1 MLTLDMM
8 QNIELTRVPWG
19 QICTAAAFLMPNYN
33 LPGRQV
39 EITIEDAD
47 RIPETGRVILA
58 MNHTDRF
65 NYWPLQYRLWRR
77 EESIYTATWVKGKYF
92 NNPIMAKFMAATNNI
107 PTPSRGYLITADA
120 ANVLGRPPA
129 SETYRLIRDA
139 LDAPERDMDA
149 LRARARDENI
159 LEEFEALLTTP
170 RDMLGRRFQPDRED
184 FFLAMHLLFSAMMDA
199 FVSLNDRAFAL
210 GHKVIVF
217 PEGTRSLKLAKG
229 RPGLAQMALKMGATI
244 VPIGCNGSD
253 DIYPGDSPVA
263 LPGHVTYRVGEP
275 LTPEGALAEFQLDQD
290 FTPFTQ
296 EAERA
301 HGDVFAAVTDL
312 LMARLAELLDE
323 RYLAGGEGETTEVKG
338 ADRFL

>member
-19 QICTAAAFLMPNYN
+19 QIATAAMFLMPNYN
-33 LPGRQV
+33 IPGRGV
-39 EITIEDAD
+39 EIIIEDAE

-77 EESIYTATWVKGKYF
+77 EQSIFTATWVKGKYF
-92 NNPIMAKFMAATNNI
+92 NNPVMARFMAATNNI

-120 ANVLGRPPA
+120 ANVLGRPP
-129 SETYRLIRDA
+129 SGETYRLVRDA
-139 LDAPERDMDA
+139 LDAPDRDLGELRSTAKQQGVLDEFDA
-149 LRARARDENI
+149 LI
-159 LEEFEALLTTP
+159 KTP
-170 RDMLGRRFQPDRED
+170 RDMLGRRFQPSRED
-184 FFLAMHLLFSAMMDA
+184 YFLAMHLLFAAMMDE

-217 PEGTRSLKLAKG
+217 PEGTRSLKLVKG
-229 RPGLAQMALKMGATI
+229 RPGLAQMALKMGATV

-253 DIYPGDSPVA
+253 DLYPGDSPVA
-263 LPGHVTYRVGEP
+263 LPGRVVYRVGEP
-275 LTPEGALAEFQLDQD
+275 LTPQGALAEFQIDQN

-301 HGDVFAAVTDL
+301 HGETFAAMTDVI
-312 LMARLAELLDE
+312 MARLAELLDD
-323 RYLAGGEGETTEVKG
+323 RYLPGDGDTTEVQG
-338 ADRFL
+338 AARFL

>member
-19 QICTAAAFLMPNYN
+19 QIATAAMFLMPNYN
-33 LPGRQV
+33 IPGRGV
-39 EITIEDAD
+39 EIIIEDAE

-77 EESIYTATWVKGKYF
+77 EQSIFTATWVKGKYF
-92 NNPIMAKFMAATNNI
+92 NNPVMARFMAATNNI

-120 ANVLGRPPA
+120 ANVLGRPP
-129 SETYRLIRDA
+129 SGETYRLVRDA
-139 LDAPERDMDA
+139 LDAPDRDLGELRSTAKQQGVLDEFDA
-149 LRARARDENI
+149 LI
-159 LEEFEALLTTP
+159 KTP
-170 RDMLGRRFQPDRED
+170 RDMLGRRFQPSRED
-184 FFLAMHLLFSAMMDA
+184 YFLAMHLLFAAMMDE

-217 PEGTRSLKLAKG
+217 REGTRSLKLVKG
-229 RPGLAQMALKMGATI
+229 RPGLAQMALKMGATV

-253 DIYPGDSPVA
+253 DLYPGDSPVA
-263 LPGHVTYRVGEP
+263 LPGRVVYRVGEP
-275 LTPEGALAEFQLDQD
+275 LTPQGALAEFQIDQN

-301 HGDVFAAVTDL
+301 HGETFAAMTDVI
-312 LMARLAELLDE
+312 MARLAELLDD
-323 RYLAGGEGETTEVKG
+323 RYLPGDGDTTEVQG
-338 ADRFL
+338 AARFL

>member
-19 QICTAAAFLMPNYN
+19 QIATAAMFLMPNYN
-33 LPGRQV
+33 IPGRGV
-39 EITIEDAD
+39 EIIVEDAE

-77 EESIYTATWVKGKYF
+77 EQSIFTATWVKGKYF
-92 NNPIMAKFMAATNNI
+92 NNPVMARFMAATNNI

-120 ANVLGRPPA
+120 ANVLGRPP
-129 SETYRLIRDA
+129 SGETYRLVRDA
-139 LDAPERDMDA
+139 LDAPERDLGELRSTAKQQGVLDEFDA
-149 LRARARDENI
+149 LI
-159 LEEFEALLTTP
+159 KTP
-170 RDMLGRRFQPDRED
+170 RDMLGRRFQPSRED
-184 FFLAMHLLFSAMMDA
+184 YFLAMHLLFAAMMDE

-217 PEGTRSLKLAKG
+217 PEGTRSLKLVKG
-229 RPGLAQMALKMGATI
+229 RPGLAQMALKMGATV

-253 DIYPGDSPVA
+253 DLYPGDSPVA
-263 LPGHVTYRVGEP
+263 LPGRVVYRVGEP
-275 LTPEGALAEFQLDQD
+275 LTPQGALAEFQIDQN

-301 HGDVFAAVTDL
+301 HGETFAAMTDVI
-312 LMARLAELLDE
+312 MARLAELLDD
-323 RYLAGGEGETTEVKG
+323 RYLPGDGDTTEVQG
-338 ADRFL
+338 AARFL